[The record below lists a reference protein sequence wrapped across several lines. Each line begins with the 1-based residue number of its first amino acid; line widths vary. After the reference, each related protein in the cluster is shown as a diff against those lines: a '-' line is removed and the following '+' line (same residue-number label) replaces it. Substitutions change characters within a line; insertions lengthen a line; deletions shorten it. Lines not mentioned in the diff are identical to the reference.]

1 MASITRQRKLARAKL
16 DRQMARRAE
25 RERRGRQLKA
35 GIGGTLALV
44 LIGLGAAWKLGAF
57 DSEPTTTAVGQ
68 CSWQPQETAVLEVIR
83 DLGLELQVIF
93 NKGAVMVLPAGVTKA
108 TGLAAA
114 LRDRGYATIGID
126 LSELRKAGGGPKCCT
141 LVLRERE
148 TK

>member
-1 MASITRQRKLARAKL
+1 MVTGGARVASITRQRKLARAKL

-68 CSWQPQETAVLEVIR
+68 CSWQPQETANNP
-83 DLGLELQVIF
+83 DLKTVGQ
-93 NKGAVMVLPAGVTKA
+93 PA
-108 TGLAAA
+108 
-114 LRDRGYATIGID
+114 D
-126 LSELRKAGGGPKCCT
+126 SGP
-141 LVLRERE
+141 
-148 TK
+148 